1 MYDILSNEGVCL
13 RDNGKEIGMKKT
25 VMMALLG
32 IMCVF
37 AAFGQSEVNLDT
49 AIQQAGKAVSDS
61 LFVGTKVALLNCGS
75 GSDDLSKYVVDKMT
89 TTLDSTRKLTL
100 ITGKDVDRVRGEMSL
115 QLSGEIN
122 DTPAL
127 ELGKKLG
134 AAVVVTGSFV
144 KNGNGYRYTVRALD
158 VNTKALQKTSTFN
171 VKDDQQVRQL
181 MGVKETAA
189 APAPAP
195 APAPK
200 SAPAAPA
207 PAPAPA
213 PAAPAPAAKPATAT
227 AYKIGDTGPAGG
239 VIFYD
244 KGNNNE
250 GWRYL
255 EAAPVEA
262 EFQAIWSDNSFY
274 VNDDNYKTRK
284 EVGYGK
290 RNTQFIVEKF
300 RQTTGNWNTAAQ
312 KANDFSFNG
321 FEDWFLPSQGEL
333 DLIFGNL
340 KRKNLVDFKNEWYW
354 SSTEDGYHRSY
365 CQNFRDGK
373 VNDHNKS
380 STYYVRPIRQVAGQ

>member
-1 MYDILSNEGVCL
+1 
-13 RDNGKEIGMKKT
+13 MKKMK
-25 VMMALLG
+25 VMALVTLMG
-32 IMCVF
+32 IIGVY

-49 AIQQAGKAVSDS
+49 AIQQAGKAVNDS
-61 LFVGTKVALLNCGS
+61 LFVGVKVALLNCGS
-75 GSDDLSKYVVDKMT
+75 GSNDLSKYVVDKMT
-89 TTLDSTRKLTL
+89 TTLDSGRKVTL
-100 ITGKDVDRVRGEMSL
+100 ITGKDVDRVRGEMNL
-115 QLSGEIN
+115 QQSSEIN

-127 ELGKKLG
+127 ELGRKLG
-134 AAVVVTGSFV
+134 AAIVVTGSFV

-158 VNTKALQKTSTFN
+158 VNTKALQKSSSFN

-181 MGVKETAA
+181 LGVKEAVAA
-189 APAPAP
+189 APAPAPTPAPAP
-195 APAPK
+195 APAPV
-200 SAPAAPA
+200 AAPT
-207 PAPAPA
+207 PA
-213 PAAPAPAAKPATAT
+213 PAAAPASAAPKPAAAAAT

-244 KGNNNE
+244 KGNNTE

-262 EFQAIWSDNSFY
+262 EFQAAWSDNSFY

-284 EVGYGK
+284 EIGYGK

-312 KANDFSFNG
+312 KAHDFSFNG

-373 VNDHNKS
+373 MNDHGKNT
-380 STYYVRPIRQVAGQ
+380 TYYVRPIRQVAGQ

>member
-1 MYDILSNEGVCL
+1 
-13 RDNGKEIGMKKT
+13 MKKT
-25 VMMALLG
+25 VMMALMG
-32 IMCVF
+32 IICVF
-37 AAFGQSEVNLDT
+37 AVFGQSEVNLDT
-49 AIQQAGKAVSDS
+49 AIQQAGKTVNDA
-61 LFVGTKVALLNCGS
+61 LFTGVKVALLNCGS
-75 GSDDLSKYVVDKMT
+75 GSNELSAYVVDKMT
-89 TTLDSTRKLTL
+89 TVIDSGRKVTLV
-100 ITGKDVDRVRGEMSL
+100 TGKDVDRVRAEMNL
-115 QLSGEIN
+115 RLSSDIN

-134 AAVVVTGSFV
+134 AAVVVTGSFA

-158 VNTKALQKTSTFN
+158 VNTKALQKSSSFN

-181 MGVKETAA
+181 MGIKETVAA

-195 APAPK
+195 A
-200 SAPAAPA
+200 AA
-207 PAPAPA
+207 APAPA
-213 PAAPAPAAKPATAT
+213 PAAPAPKPAAAATAT

-244 KGNNNE
+244 KGNNTE

-262 EFQAIWSDNSFY
+262 EFQATWSDNSFY
-274 VNDDNYKTRK
+274 VNDDTYKTRK

-300 RQTTGNWNTAAQ
+300 RQTTGNWNSAAQ

-354 SSTEDGYHRSY
+354 SSTEDGYYNSY

-373 VNDHNKS
+373 MNERGKNNNF
-380 STYYVRPIRQVAGQ
+380 YVRPIRQFAGQ

>member
-1 MYDILSNEGVCL
+1 
-13 RDNGKEIGMKKT
+13 MKKT
-25 VMMALLG
+25 VIMALLG
-32 IMCVF
+32 IICVF
-37 AAFGQSEVNLDT
+37 TAFGQSEVNLDT

-61 LFVGTKVALLNCGS
+61 LFVGAKVALLNCGS
-75 GSDDLSKYVVDKMT
+75 GSNDLSKYVVDKMT
-89 TTLDSTRKLTL
+89 TTLDSARKLAL
-100 ITGKDVDRVRGEMSL
+100 INGKDVDRVRGEMNL
-115 QLSGEIN
+115 QQSSEIN

-127 ELGKKLG
+127 ELGRKLG

-158 VNTKALQKTSTFN
+158 VNTKAVQKTSSFN

-181 MGVKETAA
+181 IGIKETTAA

-200 SAPAAPA
+200 
-207 PAPAPA
+207 PA
-213 PAAPAPAAKPATAT
+213 PAAPAPAAAPATPAPAPKPAVAT

-244 KGNNNE
+244 KGNNAE

-262 EFQAIWSDNSFY
+262 EFQAAWSDNSFY

-284 EVGYGK
+284 EIGYGK

-312 KANDFSFNG
+312 KAHDFSLNG

-340 KRKNLVDFKNEWYW
+340 KRKNLVEFKNEWYW
-354 SSTEDGYHRSY
+354 SSTEDGYYRSY

-373 VNDHNKS
+373 MNDLGKDNK
-380 STYYVRPIRQVAGQ
+380 YYVRPIRQVAGQ